1 MTKEEIKS
9 KLSENHQSL
18 LDLVLSLNDTDFLHS
33 ANGKW
38 TAGQQLDHICR
49 SVYPVRLAFSLP
61 KLMLRLFFGKSNRPS
76 RDYELLVAKY
86 LKKLEGKYQVGERFI
101 PKPIQPDKKTKLKD
115 ELIKA
120 IDSINKNIDKYS
132 EEQLDKQ
139 ILPHPLLGK
148 LTLREMLCFTI
159 YHAEHHRRLVLQY
172 LGR

>member
-1 MTKEEIKS
+1 MTKEEIKN
-9 KLSENHQSL
+9 KLSENHYQL
-18 LDLVLSLNDTDFLHS
+18 IDLVLSLNDIDFLHS

-61 KLMLRLFFGKSNRPS
+61 KMMLRLFFGKSSRPS
-76 RDYELLVAKY
+76 RDYDSLVAKY

-101 PKPIQPDKKTKLKD
+101 PKPIQPGKKTKLKD
-115 ELIKA
+115 ELLKA
-120 IDSINKNIDKYS
+120 IDSINKSIDKYS

-148 LTLREMLCFTI
+148 LTLREMLYFTI